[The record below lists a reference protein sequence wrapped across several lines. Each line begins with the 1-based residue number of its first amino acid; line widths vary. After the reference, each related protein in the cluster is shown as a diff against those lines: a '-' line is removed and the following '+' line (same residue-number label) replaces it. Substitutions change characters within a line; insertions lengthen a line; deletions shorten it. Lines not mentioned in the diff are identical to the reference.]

1 MDKLE
6 KFIKE
11 NRNQFDTL
19 EPGDHLWENIA
30 GDDPK
35 IRSINW
41 KDVAMKIAA
50 AVVIF
55 IASYFFHDLINSD
68 GKSEMAFDDKKEI
81 IDEETN
87 PKMND
92 LYEAEAYYT
101 SQIDIAKQEL
111 IDQEDVSPEIKME
124 LRNEFLELDSTYADL
139 ENDLK
144 ENVGNERVVEAMI
157 QNYRIKLE
165 ILEEVLSQ
173 LKETE
178 ENKNS
183 KPKEYEI

>member
-1 MDKLE
+1 
-6 KFIKE
+6 
-11 NRNQFDTL
+11 
-19 EPGDHLWENIA
+19 
-30 GDDPK
+30 
-35 IRSINW
+35 
-41 KDVAMKIAA
+41 
-50 AVVIF
+50 
-55 IASYFFHDLINSD
+55 
-68 GKSEMAFDDKKEI
+68 
-81 IDEETN
+81 
-87 PKMND
+87 MND